1 MKYLKNLVIVFII
14 LFSLIYTFDLSYL
27 IKGIRVVYLN
37 GYTTVFIDDNEYF
50 DYVEVET
57 SNTPETWPKH
67 INYNKIN
74 PSSSFDQFN
83 SEMETAAFLVFKND
97 SIITEKYYN
106 GYDENSVIN
115 SFSMAK
121 TLISVSLAKAIEQEY
136 IQGLEQKVMDFIP
149 ELKGE
154 FASEVTIEDLVSMQ
168 SGMKWIE
175 PSLNPFSVIARTYF
189 TDNINKL
196 MLEQPYINKPGINF
210 HYSSGNTQILG
221 LLIERATGQKIT
233 DYFSENF
240 WKKMNAEKNA
250 IWQLDSFESG
260 NAKAFCCFSTNAR
273 DLSLM
278 GKLYINNGNWNGDQ
292 LVNEEYIKNSLT
304 PRDTLIYGL
313 GVWMKNYKGHQIG
326 MMRGHLGQYVMFIP
340 EKDLIIS
347 RFGRQYIDKGV
358 IEITDDT
365 YVYIDEALR
374 ISDN

>member
-1 MKYLKNLVIVFII
+1 MKYLKNLVIVAII
-14 LFSLIYTFDLSYL
+14 LFSLIYTFDLFYL

-50 DYVEVET
+50 DTVEVKT
-57 SNTPETWPKH
+57 SNTAEPWPKH
-67 INYNKIN
+67 VDYNKTEPAN
-74 PSSSFDQFN
+74 SFHDFN
-83 SEMETAAFLVFKND
+83 LEMETAAFLIFKND
-97 SIITEKYYN
+97 SILTEKYYN

-115 SFSMAK
+115 SFSIVK
-121 TLISVSLAKAIEQEY
+121 TLISVSLAKAIEQGY
-136 IQGLEQKVMDFIP
+136 IKSLDQQVIDFIP

-154 FASEVTIEDLVSMQ
+154 FASEVTVEDLISMQ
-168 SGMKWIE
+168 SGMKWVE

-189 TDNINKL
+189 TNDVNKL

-210 HYSSGNTQILG
+210 QYSSGNTQILG

-278 GKLYINNGNWNGDQ
+278 GKLYINNGNWNGEQ
-292 LVNEEYIKNSLT
+292 LVSKDYIKNSLT

-313 GVWMKNYKGHQIG
+313 GVWMTNYKGHQIG

-340 EKDLIIS
+340 EKELIIS

>member
-1 MKYLKNLVIVFII
+1 MKYLKNLVIVAII
-14 LFSLIYTFDLSYL
+14 LFSLIYTFDLFYL

-50 DYVEVET
+50 DTVEVKT
-57 SNTPETWPKH
+57 SNTAEPWPKH
-67 INYNKIN
+67 VDYNKTEPAN
-74 PSSSFDQFN
+74 SFHDFN
-83 SEMETAAFLVFKND
+83 LEMETAAFLIFKND
-97 SIITEKYYN
+97 SILTEKYYN

-115 SFSMAK
+115 SFSIVK
-121 TLISVSLAKAIEQEY
+121 TLISVSLAKAIEQGY
-136 IQGLEQKVMDFIP
+136 IKSLDQQVIDFIP

-154 FASEVTIEDLVSMQ
+154 FASEVTVEDLISMQ
-168 SGMKWIE
+168 SGMKWVE

-189 TDNINKL
+189 TNDVNKL

-210 HYSSGNTQILG
+210 QYSSGNTQILG

-250 IWQLDSFESG
+250 IWQLDSYKSG

-273 DLSLM
+273 DLSRM
-278 GKLYINNGNWNGDQ
+278 GKLYINNGNWNGEQ
-292 LVNEEYIKNSLT
+292 LVNKDYIKNSLI

-313 GVWMKNYKGHQIG
+313 GIWMTNYKGYEIG
-326 MMRGHLGQYVMFIP
+326 MMRGHLGQYIMFVP

-347 RFGRQYIDKGV
+347 RFGRQYIEKGI

-374 ISDN
+374 IADN